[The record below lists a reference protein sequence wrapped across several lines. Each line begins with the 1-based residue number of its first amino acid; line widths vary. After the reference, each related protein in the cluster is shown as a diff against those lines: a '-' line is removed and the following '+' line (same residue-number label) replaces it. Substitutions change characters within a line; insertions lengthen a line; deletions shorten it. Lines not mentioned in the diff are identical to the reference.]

1 MGNFNLDTIQMQQ
14 IIIEEDPLTKGYKVK
29 TAFFG
34 TAREYWDKIQAEKE
48 NTQNI
53 KDYLERR
60 S

>member
-1 MGNFNLDTIQMQQ
+1 MGNIDLDSIKMQE
-14 IIIEEDPLTKGYKVK
+14 IIIEKDPIKGGYNMKQGY
-29 TAFFG
+29 FG

-48 NTQNI
+48 NGENI